1 MAAVLD
7 RPVIV
12 GSPQPGR
19 DQAEQYSAAV
29 AFGLEMLRP
38 QARHQHKHIRRQGP
52 RRSCGGRFVMS
63 SPDAGDERGLTLR
76 TDVARTR
83 ILTGVRLGS
92 AERAAL
98 ERIVTA
104 GQAEQRRAGS

>member
-7 RPVIV
+7 RPVLV

-38 QARHQHKHIRRQGP
+38 QARHQHKHIRRQGL
-52 RRSCGGRFVMS
+52 RGG
-63 SPDAGDERGLTLR
+63 AQG
-76 TDVARTR
+76 
-83 ILTGVRLGS
+83 GS
-92 AERAAL
+92 
-98 ERIVTA
+98 
-104 GQAEQRRAGS
+104 

>member
-38 QARHQHKHIRRQGP
+38 QARHQHKRTKRQGP
-52 RRSCGGRFVMS
+52 RGRARGGS
-63 SPDAGDERGLTLR
+63 
-76 TDVARTR
+76 
-83 ILTGVRLGS
+83 
-92 AERAAL
+92 
-98 ERIVTA
+98 
-104 GQAEQRRAGS
+104 